1 MLFRQS
7 IKTTQRIVSK
17 LKLRLH
23 DKQKCFIGKL
33 AKGFDFLGYQFY
45 LSGKLQPSSVALGR
59 LISRYARLKE
69 QGASY
74 EQLWTLMLII
84 HRHL

>member
-1 MLFRQS
+1 MDDFVILAKTRWHLRQS
-7 IKTTQRIVSK
+7 IKITQRIVS
-17 LKLRLH
+17 KLRLH

-33 AKGFDFLGYQFY
+33 AKGFDFLGYQFN

-69 QGASY
+69 QEAN
-74 EQLWTLMLII
+74 
-84 HRHL
+84 